1 MLLFSNG
8 MDAKESIGTFEETAT
23 YQGKYESLLSVCDAE
38 GAMVLQDRLL
48 ERDQDIAPYRFFR
61 RGTREYVFPQQE
73 TSLAEDKSRVTDPSS
88 GYGLRTEE
96 QTFNFNQDL
105 VEGRIKIEYDDSG
118 NRPVLKVSDVLGD
131 SKIPEAVGKTLD
143 DIF

>member
-1 MLLFSNG
+1 
-8 MDAKESIGTFEETAT
+8 MDVKEVVGTFEETAQ
-23 YQGKYESLLSVCDAE
+23 YQRKYESLLAVCDAE
-38 GAMVLQDRLL
+38 GTIVLQDRLL

-61 RGTREYVFPQQE
+61 KGTREYVFPQQE
-73 TSLAEDKSRVTDPSS
+73 TSLAEDKSHVIDPSS

-105 VEGRIKIEYDDSG
+105 VEGKIRIEYDDSG
-118 NRPVLKVSDVLGD
+118 NRPLLKVSDVNRD
-131 SKIPEAVGKTLD
+131 SKIPEAVRKTLE